1 MYEWQKKQ
9 IKGEVKRMKK
19 VSFSKWLFALMLVLV
34 LALAACSGGDDDSD
48 KDTGESDTG
57 TEDQGTEDADEA
69 DGEDKIYSIDDFEVD
84 KTNDSEA
91 IDGGTLNYGLVS
103 DTVFEGILNRLFY
116 DGNPDYEVMK
126 FFDEGLLGI
135 DNNFN
140 YTQEGAAEWEIDD
153 DGTTVTIKIRDN
165 VNWHDGE
172 PVTAEDLVFSY
183 EVVGSPDY
191 TGTRYYYIED
201 VVGMDEYHAGEAES
215 IEGME
220 IIDEKTVAITFN
232 EANPSLIASGL
243 WDAPLP
249 KHIFEDI
256 PIAEMPEHDAVRKN
270 PIGFGPFVLDTIV
283 PGESVT
289 YTANEDY
296 WQGAP
301 KLDGI
306 TLKVVAP
313 QTVANAL
320 EKGEIDVVDSF
331 PTDQYP
337 DVADDLT
344 NVEFLG
350 QIDNSYTYIGFKL
363 GKWNPKDPDKPDGA
377 GEVEVDPDA
386 KMADVNLRRA
396 MWYAVDN
403 DSVGERFYNGLRW
416 SGTTLIIPAFPDYHD
431 ETIETPS
438 YDPDEANK
446 ILDEAGY
453 EDVDGDGF
461 RETPDGEELTIG
473 FASMSGGDTAEPI
486 ANYYIQAWEQVGL
499 KVELVDGRLMEFNTF
514 YDRVEADDPEIDIYQ
529 GAWSTGSDVDQRG
542 LYGPTAAFNYSRYA
556 SDESD
561 RLLAE
566 GASRKSLDI
575 EYRQDVYKEW
585 QELMVED
592 IPVFPTLYRSILVPV
607 NNRVTD
613 WSIQDQW
620 NGYHEVG
627 ITQEDPVLPE

>member
-1 MYEWQKKQ
+1 MSGKKEQ